1 MITILDK
8 TFIPFIEREKLE
20 ERISELASQISTD
33 YKDGCPIFIV
43 VLNGAFLFAT
53 ELLKRTQLSCEITF
67 VKLAS
72 YTHTESTGSVRQII
86 GLEEKITGR
95 DVIIIED
102 IVDTG
107 LTMSQLLTQIALLN
121 PASVEIATLLYKPDA
136 LLKPLD
142 MRYIG
147 FEIANRFVVGYG
159 LDYDGLGRNLDSL
172 YVIS

>member
-72 YTHTESTGSVRQII
+72 YTHTESTGSVREII

-121 PASVEIATLLYKPDA
+121 PASVEIATLLHKPDA
-136 LLKPLD
+136 LLKPMD

>member
-8 TFIPFIEREKLE
+8 TFAPFINREKIE
-20 ERISELASQISTD
+20 ERITELASQISTD
-33 YKDGCPIFIV
+33 YKDRCPMFIV

-53 ELLKRTQLSCEITF
+53 ELVKKIPLSCEITF

-72 YTHTESTGSVRQII
+72 YAQTESTGRVRQII
-86 GLEEKITGR
+86 GLEENIMGR

-107 LTMSQLLTQIALLN
+107 LTMTQLLDQIEALN
-121 PASVEIATLLYKPDA
+121 PASVEIATLLHKPDA
-136 LLKPLD
+136 LLKPLS

-159 LDYDGLGRNLDSL
+159 LDYDGLGRNLDAL